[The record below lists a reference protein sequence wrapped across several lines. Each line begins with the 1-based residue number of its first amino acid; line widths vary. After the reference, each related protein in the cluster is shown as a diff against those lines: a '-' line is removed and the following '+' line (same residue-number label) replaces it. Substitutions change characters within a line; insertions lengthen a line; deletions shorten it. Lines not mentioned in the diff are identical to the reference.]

1 MEKGVNIFMLNPFKN
16 KWIYTII
23 MDFVDIKEPT
33 NTSTSTST
41 STINNIVS
49 TDNTIVDE
57 TLEGSEANV
66 STEETPQQVN
76 LLDIPVTDENTALN
90 VMVAFINLAQRRGV
104 FNVQESAKVWECIQQ
119 FKKSSEKTN

>member
-1 MEKGVNIFMLNPFKN
+1 
-16 KWIYTII
+16 
-23 MDFVDIKEPT
+23 MDFVNAKTPT
-33 NTSTSTST
+33 NTPTPAV
-41 STINNIVS
+41 NNIVS
-49 TDNTIVDE
+49 TDNTVVDE
-57 TLEGSEANV
+57 TLEGSKANV